1 MNLPLTKSFLRLN
14 PADKDYLLHFQKGE
28 TAYFAD
34 YIGKVMLEDL
44 KKPIS
49 KANYFLVLYGGSTDS
64 AITEQEGIY
73 IFYICVG
80 APLLKYFSIKNVK
93 TADAPG
99 LKSTLEVVALLAI
112 TKNK

>member
-80 APLLKYFSIKNVK
+80 APLLKNVK